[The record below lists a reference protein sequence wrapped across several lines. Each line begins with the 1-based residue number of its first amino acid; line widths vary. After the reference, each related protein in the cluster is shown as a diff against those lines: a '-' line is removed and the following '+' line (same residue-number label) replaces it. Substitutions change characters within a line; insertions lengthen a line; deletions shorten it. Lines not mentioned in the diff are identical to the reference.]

1 MLNAPSCGVHLA
13 LRLAGNGKHLVTHT
27 QYTQDYTVHRLHL
40 ASVSLS
46 NSKLYGLTDWPGP

>member
-1 MLNAPSCGVHLA
+1 